1 MRLTVVPM
9 STRDTVCIDV
19 VRRFGILAQ
28 AVSAR
33 PLDVAAADDS
43 PTYTDG
49 KTIYVDSGSSWTD
62 ARDAVAVQA
71 ALIAGGA
78 ITRDILQQL
87 SRQRQTVVSR
97 YLSLEVSRLAEEL
110 TNVLPPSTIARLRR
124 EVPKAAVKSSH
135 DSLRLARGR
144 EQVPAPPPWVGTL
157 DVGRLLRT
165 GALQAAPATA
175 SAEAGRD
182 VDGPDVEVADDDEGV
197 GEPSRI
203 RRLFAG
209 PLSNPLADAF
219 RNVFGTSSSIKA
231 DVGGGG
237 ALSMGGGQRSAPS
250 GPKAIVARVARTVVT
265 VMNPPPV
272 GGVRYP
278 EWDADAG
285 EYRPDWCAVTEY
297 NPPEGGESVSS
308 GLGGGSLRR
317 TLARVGM
324 EAQRHRRQPDG
335 DTIDMSA
342 VLDYLADRQLGKSP
356 EPNIF
361 ECTRST
367 KRDLSVLVLLDAS
380 GSTSELSSGGS
391 IFAEERRLAGH
402 LTASLDSLGDQVAS
416 YGFFSRGRECLFV
429 RIKTFSDRFDSA
441 ARRRLFAVEPTG
453 FTRLGVAIRH
463 GAHLLQTQARAA
475 NMVLVVVG
483 DGLPYDDGYEN
494 EYARSDTRQAI
505 SEAVLSGVGVV
516 GVAIRSSVE
525 AHIHEDIWFQVPF
538 RVVEDVEDASKYLRP
553 LLLDALRITR
563 GNGRRREISSASG
576 HSEVREL
583 LARGRRLN
591 SYV

>member
-1 MRLTVVPM
+1 MRPTVVPM
-9 STRDTVCIDV
+9 SALDTVSVDAV
-19 VRRFGILAQ
+19 GRFGMLAQ
-28 AVSAR
+28 AVSAQ

-43 PTYTDG
+43 ATYTDG
-49 KTIYVDSGSSWTD
+49 KTIYVDSGSSWAD

-71 ALIAGGA
+71 ALIAGGS

-87 SRQRQTVVSR
+87 SRQRQPVVAR
-97 YLSLEVSRLAEEL
+97 YLSLEVGRLAEEL
-110 TNVLPPSTIARLRR
+110 TTVLPLSTIARLRR
-124 EVPKAAVKSSH
+124 EVPKAAVKSSR
-135 DSLRLARGR
+135 DSLRLARGT
-144 EQVPAPPPWVGTL
+144 EQVPAIPPWVGTL
-157 DVGRLLRT
+157 DVGRLLRAET
-165 GALQAAPATA
+165 LQAAPAPA
-175 SAEAGRD
+175 SAEARRD
-182 VDGPDVEVADDDEGV
+182 VDGPDVEAADDDEGF

-203 RRLFAG
+203 RRLFAS

-219 RNVFGTSSSIKA
+219 RNVFGTSSSSKA

-237 ALSMGGGQRSAPS
+237 ALSMGGQRSAPR
-250 GPKAIVARVARTVVT
+250 GPKAIVTRVVRTIDA

-278 EWDADAG
+278 EWDANARG
-285 EYRPDWCAVTEY
+285 YRTDWCAVTEY
-297 NPPEGGESVSS
+297 NPPEGRESASS

-317 TLARVGM
+317 PLARVGM
-324 EAQRHRRQPDG
+324 EPQRHRRQSDG
-335 DTIDMSA
+335 DTLDMSA
-342 VLDYLADRQLGKSP
+342 VVDYVANRRLGENP

-361 ECTRST
+361 ERTRST

-380 GSTSELSSGGS
+380 GSTSELSGGGS
-391 IFAEERRLAGH
+391 VFSEERRLAGD
-402 LTASLDSLGDQVAS
+402 LTASLDSLGDHVAN

-429 RIKTFSDRFDSA
+429 RVKTFSDRFDSA

-463 GAHLLQTQARAA
+463 GTHLLQTQARAA

-525 AHIHEDIWFQVPF
+525 PRIHEDIWSQVPF
-538 RVVEDVEDASKYLRP
+538 RVVGDVKDASRHLRP
-553 LLLDALRITR
+553 LILDALRITR

-576 HSEVREL
+576 RSEVRES